1 MSSAPLWN
9 PSAVGENAPP
19 SHSMSESKSLLRSA
33 GVVSLATLVS
43 RVLGLVREQAQA
55 YVFGAGFATD
65 AFWTAFR
72 IPNLLRDLFAEG
84 ALSSAFVATFTAE
97 RGRNGEEAAWRLARR
112 TMTMLI
118 VVLGGGSILLFVAA
132 PAVVRLYA
140 PGFESEKAALTTT
153 MTRILSP
160 FLLLVSLAALA
171 MGILNTRGRFFL
183 PALAPASF
191 NVLSIAAIL
200 ALPALL
206 VVRGVDPVL
215 ALALGALAGGAAQF
229 LVQVP
234 ALRKEGFRWGW
245 EWTPGDPGLRR
256 VGLLMLPATFGLA
269 AVQINIFVDTLL
281 ASRLGDGPISWLQYA
296 FRLIQLPIGLFGVAL
311 GMVNLARVS
320 EDAARGDFT
329 ALRGNLAA
337 ALRAV
342 AFLAIP
348 ASAGLIA
355 LREPII
361 RLLYERGRFGAED
374 TAQTAAAVFCYALGL
389 YAYAATKVQ
398 VPTFY
403 ALGDTRIPV
412 AASAAAVA
420 SKIGANFALLALF
433 PRLGFH
439 PFLALAAG
447 TAAAAWVNFGILGWG
462 LRRRAGSTAE
472 HRVLPMTTTVALLSV
487 FMGAAVALFHHA
499 LETWLPGG
507 GTLGEAVR
515 LLASVALGITI
526 VAVGGV
532 RLGLDETRTL
542 RRIAARLTGSGR
554 GRP

>member
-1 MSSAPLWN
+1 M
-9 PSAVGENAPP
+9 
-19 SHSMSESKSLLRSA
+19 
-33 GVVSLATLVS
+33 S

-55 YVFGAGFATD
+55 YAFGAGFATD

-84 ALSSAFVATFTAE
+84 ALSSAFVATLTAE
-97 RGRNGEEAAWRLARR
+97 KRRCGEEAAWGLARR

-118 VVLGGGSILLFVAA
+118 VLLGAGSIFLFLAA
-132 PAVVRLYA
+132 PAVVKIYA
-140 PGFESEKAALTTT
+140 PGFEAEKAALTTT

-171 MGILNTRGRFFL
+171 MGVLNTRGRFFL

-206 VVRGVDPVL
+206 LARGMDPVL

-229 LVQVP
+229 LVQAP
-234 ALRKEGFRWGW
+234 ALRAEGFRFRWDW
-245 EWTPGDPGLRR
+245 APRDPGLRR
-256 VGLLMLPATFGLA
+256 VALLMIPATFGLA

-320 EDAARGDFT
+320 EDAAKGDLA
-329 ALRGNLAA
+329 ALRSNLAA

-342 AFLAIP
+342 AFLALP

-374 TAQTAAAVFCYALGL
+374 TAQTAAAVVCYALGL
-389 YAYAATKVQ
+389 YAYAATKIQ

-412 AASAAAVA
+412 AASGAAVV
-420 SKIGANFALLALF
+420 SKIAANFALLAVF
-433 PRLGFH
+433 PRFGLH
-439 PFLALAAG
+439 PFLALASG
-447 TAAAAWVNFGILGWG
+447 TAVAAWVNFAILGWG

-472 HRVLPMTTTVALLSV
+472 HRVLPLTTTLAFLSA
-487 FMGAAVALFHHA
+487 FMGVAVAVFHRA
-499 LETWLPGG
+499 LEVWLPGAG
-507 GTLGEAVR
+507 LPGDIGR
-515 LLASVALGITI
+515 LLASVALGIGI
-526 VAVGGV
+526 VAGGGV
-532 RLGLDETRTL
+532 RLGLDETRAL
-542 RRIAARLTGSGR
+542 GRIVDRLLGR
-554 GRP
+554 GRT

>member
-1 MSSAPLWN
+1 MSA
-9 PSAVGENAPP
+9 
-19 SHSMSESKSLLRSA
+19 SKSLLRSA

-84 ALSSAFVATFTAE
+84 ALSAAFVATFTAE

-112 TMTMLI
+112 TMTTLV
-118 VVLGGGSILLFVAA
+118 VVLGAGSLLLFGAA
-132 PAVVRLYA
+132 PAVVALYA
-140 PGFESEKAALTTT
+140 PGFGPEKAALTTA

-160 FLLLVSLAALA
+160 FLLFVSLAALA
-171 MGILNTRGRFFL
+171 MGILNTHGRFFL

-191 NVLSIAAIL
+191 NVLSIAAIF

-206 VVRGVDPVL
+206 VSRGSDPVL
-215 ALALGALAGGAAQF
+215 ALAIGALAGGAAQF
-229 LVQVP
+229 LVQAP
-234 ALRKEGFRWGW
+234 ALRTVGFRLGW
-245 EWTPGDPGLRR
+245 EWAPRDPGLRR

-311 GMVNLARVS
+311 GTVNLARVS
-320 EDAARGDFT
+320 EDAARGDLI
-329 ALRGNLAA
+329 ALRGNLAT

-361 RLLYERGRFGAED
+361 RLLYERGRFGSED

-412 AASAAAVA
+412 VASAAAVA

-433 PRLGFH
+433 PILGLH
-439 PFLALAAG
+439 PFLGLAAG
-447 TAAAAWVNFGILGWG
+447 TATAAWVNFCILGWG

-472 HRVLPMTTTVALLSV
+472 HRVLPMTVAVVSLSAV
-487 FMGAAVALFHHA
+487 MGAAVALFHRA

-507 GTLGEAVR
+507 GTLGETLR
-515 LLASVALGITI
+515 LAAGVTLGVVIVAL
-526 VAVGGV
+526 GGV
-532 RLGLDETRTL
+532 RLGFDETR
-542 RRIAARLTGSGR
+542 RLKRFVDRALGRGGR
-554 GRP
+554 GR

>member
-1 MSSAPLWN
+1 
-9 PSAVGENAPP
+9 
-19 SHSMSESKSLLRSA
+19 MSESKSLLRSA

-55 YVFGAGFATD
+55 YAFGAGFATD

-97 RGRNGEEAAWRLARR
+97 RTRHGEDAAWRLARR

-118 VVLGGGSILLFVAA
+118 VLLGAGSIVLFLVA
-132 PAVVRLYA
+132 PSVVTLYA
-140 PGFESEKAALTTT
+140 PGFEPAKAALATT

-160 FLLLVSLAALA
+160 FLLLVSLAAFA

-200 ALPALL
+200 VLPALL
-206 VVRGVDPVL
+206 VARGMEPVL

-229 LVQVP
+229 LVQAP
-234 ALRKEGFRWGW
+234 ALRTEGFRFRWDW
-245 EWTPGDPGLRR
+245 APRDPGLRR

-320 EDAARGDFT
+320 ANAANGDMA

-348 ASAGLIA
+348 ASVGLIA

-361 RLLYERGRFGAED
+361 RILYERGQFGPDD
-374 TAQTAAAVFCYALGL
+374 TAQTAAAVLCYALGL
-389 YAYAATKVQ
+389 YAYAATKIQ

-412 AASAAAVA
+412 AASGAAVV
-420 SKIGANFALLALF
+420 SKIAANFALLALF
-433 PRLGFH
+433 PRLGLH
-439 PFLALAAG
+439 PFLALATG

-472 HRVLPMTTTVALLSV
+472 YRVLPLTTTVTLLSL
-487 FMGAAVALFHHA
+487 FMGAAVAVFHRG
-499 LETWLPGG
+499 LEAWLPGG
-507 GTLGEAVR
+507 GTPGEAAR
-515 LLASVALGITI
+515 LLASVALGVAI
-526 VAVGGV
+526 VAFGGV
-532 RLGLDETRTL
+532 RLGLDETRAL
-542 RRIAARLTGSGR
+542 RRIVDRLAGR
-554 GRP
+554 GRRP